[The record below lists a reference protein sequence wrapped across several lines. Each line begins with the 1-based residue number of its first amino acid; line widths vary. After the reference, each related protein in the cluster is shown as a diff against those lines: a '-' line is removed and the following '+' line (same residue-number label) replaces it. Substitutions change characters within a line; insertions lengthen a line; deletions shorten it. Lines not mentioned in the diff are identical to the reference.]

1 MKKVLISSMIVFLI
15 SSFLNVPTY
24 AVGLNTSSTA
34 ISMHFQGAGSTLN
47 AKQKALVQDAMKIL
61 SGSIATAKSAYS
73 LLVADAK
80 ANRDQLLLGSN
91 KDTSAIASARAK
103 YSTDL
108 SVAKSFL
115 NDAMKQA
122 NKIYAES
129 LVTAGVS
136 LSK

>member
-24 AVGLNTSSTA
+24 ALGLNTSSA
-34 ISMHFQGAGSTLN
+34 ANSMHFQGAGSTLN
-47 AKQKALVQDAMKIL
+47 AKQKSLVQDAMKTL
-61 SGSIATAKSAYS
+61 SVSIATAKSAFS

-80 ANRDQLLLGSN
+80 ANRDQLLLSAN
-91 KDTSAIASARAK
+91 KDTSTIASARAK

-108 SVAKSFL
+108 SVAKAFL